1 MEYQLM
7 KAVVVRDLEYIYSAR
22 GESEPFR
29 ALSNINFSINEGEF
43 IAVVGRNGS
52 GKSTLAKHLNG
63 LLLPTNGTVCI
74 FDKYTHAEDLIW
86 EIRSQV
92 GMVFQ
97 NPDNQIVATTVEEDV
112 AFGPENLGV
121 APAEIRKR
129 VEESLEKVNMLKY
142 IHHSPHMLSGGQKQ
156 RVAIAGV
163 LAMNPKCLVLDEAT
177 SMLDPVGRRDIMS
190 IIRKLNKE
198 DRITVILITHHM
210 DEAAHADR
218 VLVIN
223 NGQLVLEGTPRN
235 VFANTEILKKA
246 GMDIPQASSFYIKAV
261 NEGIIEGGRIPVHI
275 DEVEEV
281 LAKYSFANKEYRPS
295 VISETHEA
303 ERKEKVIEIKDLSYT
318 YMPNTPYEKHAL
330 MNVNLDVYKG
340 EILGIIGHTG
350 SGKSTLIQHL
360 NGLLSPTGG
369 SISVSGIVPKGKALK
384 ELRMKVGLIFQNPED
399 QLFEETVS
407 RDIAF
412 GLRKMGI
419 PDNEIEERVRE
430 AAEITGLPADVLDRS
445 PFELSGGQKRRVAI
459 AGVIAMNPEILV
471 LDEPTAGLDPAGSM
485 EIYRFLLNLRKEKNT
500 TIIIVSH
507 IMEDIAKYCD
517 RVAVMDHGK
526 LILAGKTRE
535 VFSNRELLS
544 KVGLDVPQI
553 TELFYRLN
561 RRNPYVRKDILTVD
575 EGITE
580 LKRILRK

>member
-1 MEYQLM
+1 M